1 LLGKRDVVPARRPHR
16 RRIAA
21 LAITEPPDTRPI
33 RGSGPLF
40 DEVTSGLLRTLTL
53 CGWGS

>member
-1 LLGKRDVVPARRPHR
+1 MSDMLPPWLVWTSGANPSEQEPHG
-16 RRIAA
+16 A
-21 LAITEPPDTRPI
+21 TDTRPI